1 MIKEY
6 QAYGQKMKRKNL
18 LKLYIGAEKAK
29 TRKKA
34 RKIIEK
40 FDKKVRGDILRRES
54 PNTPKPLAITEV

>member
-1 MIKEY
+1 
-6 QAYGQKMKRKNL
+6 MKRKNL

-40 FDKKVRGDILRRES
+40 FDKKVRGDILRGDA

>member
-1 MIKEY
+1 
-6 QAYGQKMKRKNL
+6 MKRKSL

-40 FDKKVRGDILRRES
+40 FDKKVRGDILRGDA
-54 PNTPKPLAITEV
+54 PVTPKPLAITEV